1 MFNQES
7 TLVTILNKAADMVIL
22 SVLWCVCSLPVL
34 TIGAASAALYH
45 TSIRVLRQNRGY
57 AFAAFRDS
65 FKENLKQTIPFTA
78 LLLFLYALFG
88 VTGYVCWQRPD
99 SMIAGMYVFFSL
111 FSILVC
117 LTVQIHGFALM
128 GRFHLSRQE
137 LFTLLVRLAFGHPV
151 KNFLLLCL
159 FLFAV
164 ELSIYYPPLL
174 FIVPAG
180 FFFLSSYLQEP
191 VFKKHI
197 NYQEEDPL
205 EDLSE

>member
-1 MFNQES
+1 M
-7 TLVTILNKAADMVIL
+7 
-22 SVLWCVCSLPVL
+22 
-34 TIGAASAALYH
+34 
-45 TSIRVLRQNRGY
+45 
-57 AFAAFRDS
+57 
-65 FKENLKQTIPFTA
+65 
-78 LLLFLYALFG
+78 
-88 VTGYVCWQRPD
+88 
-99 SMIAGMYVFFSL
+99 FFSPS
-111 FSILVC
+111 FPVLVC

-128 GRFHLSRQE
+128 GRFRLRRQE
-137 LFTLLVRLAFGHPV
+137 LFTLLVRLTFGHLV

-205 EDLSE
+205 EELSE

>member
-22 SVLWCVCSLPVL
+22 SVLWCICSLPVL

-57 AFAAFRDS
+57 AFATFRDS
-65 FKENLKQTIPFTA
+65 FKENLRQTLPFTA

-128 GRFHLSRQE
+128 GRFRLRRQE
-137 LFTLLVRLAFGHPV
+137 LDRKSVV
-151 KNFLLLCL
+151 
-159 FLFAV
+159 
-164 ELSIYYPPLL
+164 
-174 FIVPAG
+174 
-180 FFFLSSYLQEP
+180 
-191 VFKKHI
+191 
-197 NYQEEDPL
+197 
-205 EDLSE
+205 

>member
-1 MFNQES
+1 M
-7 TLVTILNKAADMVIL
+7 IIL
-22 SVLWCVCSLPVL
+22 SVLWCICSLPVL

-57 AFAAFRDS
+57 AFATFRDS
-65 FKENLKQTIPFTA
+65 FKENLRQTLPFTA

-117 LTVQIHGFALM
+117 LTVQIHGF
-128 GRFHLSRQE
+128 
-137 LFTLLVRLAFGHPV
+137 
-151 KNFLLLCL
+151 
-159 FLFAV
+159 

-205 EDLSE
+205 EELLE

>member
-22 SVLWCVCSLPVL
+22 SVLWCICSLPVL

-57 AFAAFRDS
+57 AFATFRDS
-65 FKENLKQTIPFTA
+65 FKENLRQTLPFTA

-128 GRFHLSRQE
+128 GRFRLRRGTRRVGRSFRCGRAGTAGSGRSSGGRLRTAWSRS
-137 LFTLLVRLAFGHPV
+137 LRRGRSHRR
-151 KNFLLLCL
+151 C
-159 FLFAV
+159 
-164 ELSIYYPPLL
+164 
-174 FIVPAG
+174 
-180 FFFLSSYLQEP
+180 
-191 VFKKHI
+191 
-197 NYQEEDPL
+197 
-205 EDLSE
+205 